1 MFSMSHQ
8 TPRRVKMMLRPF
20 YRGNVGGA
28 FARLN
33 LSLHKNPCVLNL
45 LNQNFYM
52 DKSKFSILGGLFL
65 TQEDHEICLLLLYKQ
80 TVKITVFLVYDLC
93 LGRARSLLL
102 LKKCKLV
109 MTNALKLIVGLL
121 ESDARFIF

>member
-1 MFSMSHQ
+1 
-8 TPRRVKMMLRPF
+8 
-20 YRGNVGGA
+20 
-28 FARLN
+28 
-33 LSLHKNPCVLNL
+33 
-45 LNQNFYM
+45 M